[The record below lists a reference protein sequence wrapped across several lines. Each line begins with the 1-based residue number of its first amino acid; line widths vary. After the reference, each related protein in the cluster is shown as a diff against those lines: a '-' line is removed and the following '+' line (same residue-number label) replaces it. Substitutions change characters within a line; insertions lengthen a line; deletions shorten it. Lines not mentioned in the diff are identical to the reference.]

1 MTHPRNMTAVEGQ
14 RVLFNCGAEAFPDNI
29 TYYWYKDNKDVRQLP
44 VYNKRLTLTE
54 GKLLLTG
61 VVKEDMGW
69 YTCRPSNGIGQDE
82 ASAYLN
88 VTCEY
93 CCYGSVIHGGVRVC
107 VCVLLLWLCYTW
119 RCACVCVCIAV
130 TALLYMKVCVCVLSL
145 IHI

>member
-29 TYYWYKDNKDVRQLP
+29 TYYWYKDRVDVRQLP
-44 VYNKRLTLTE
+44 VFNKRLTLSE

-88 VTCEY
+88 VTCELAGFGRRAVVFLL
-93 CCYGSVIHGGVRVC
+93 CIVC
-107 VCVLLLWLCYTW
+107 AWDGTSPRTKSNVESN
-119 RCACVCVCIAV
+119 V
-130 TALLYMKVCVCVLSL
+130 TGKSTSLYPSMLVSL
-145 IHI
+145 VDSDRG

>member
-1 MTHPRNMTAVEGQ
+1 MSQPRNMTAVEGQ

-29 TYYWYKDNKDVRQLP
+29 TYYWYKDGTDVRRLP
-44 VYNKRLTLTE
+44 VYNKRLTLTD

-88 VTCEY
+88 VTCESGVWGG
-93 CCYGSVIHGGVRVC
+93 CVWGGCVWGGGGGGGVGPGRGQR
-107 VCVLLLWLCYTW
+107 LPQRHL
-119 RCACVCVCIAV
+119 
-130 TALLYMKVCVCVLSL
+130 
-145 IHI
+145 